1 MTEGFIAISPQE
13 IANYQTVGFPFTNGE
28 VKIAHV
34 DDPNFKGVAPNETG
48 EILFRGPNVMR
59 GYFNNIKATKE
70 TLTEDGWLR
79 TGDIGYCDE
88 NGFLYVVERLKE
100 LIKVNAFQVAPA
112 ELESI
117 LRDHPDLLEAAVVGI
132 PNVKCGEAP
141 KAFVVR
147 KSSSKITES
156 EIQNYIAKQVSKH
169 KHLTG
174 GVQFVDSIPKSAA
187 GKILRREIKRLYL

>member
-1 MTEGFIAISPQE
+1 
-13 IANYQTVGFPFTNGE
+13 
-28 VKIAHV
+28 
-34 DDPNFKGVAPNETG
+34 
-48 EILFRGPNVMR
+48 MR